1 LTEIIH
7 DATRLHQ
14 HRSQEAHV
22 NSRVLEPGV
31 ATSSDRGAKGS
42 QSPEAMTGVR
52 SAFPSR

>member
-7 DATRLHQ
+7 DARRLHQ
-14 HRSQEAHV
+14 HRGQEAHV